1 MKLLDRYKRLSIWN
15 KIGLIGAIASIIA
28 LLFPFIIF
36 IYDILFPKNV
46 WNQESILQLG
56 NQCVWYNNDVGGN
69 RNSFSTLQKIK
80 NNKRNRNEIVEAA
93 STQIDRLKDL
103 YRTERRKR
111 ASKEDLFICI
121 PNTECVK
128 KEDPDNPTPKNTI
141 HHLLHASEW
150 TARAHAAFILRNV
163 KPERLKEDG
172 KEWRD
177 VFTALINRMHEKNE
191 YSLLVSVN
199 ALETYSNICPTYKP
213 SDTSDILDFK
223 GAITHWEQN
232 GGVCLK

>member
-1 MKLLDRYKRLSIWN
+1 VCPVLFLGSDHFFLSRLSTECVGGER
-15 KIGLIGAIASIIA
+15 GLLKAYSA
-28 LLFPFIIF
+28 F
-36 IYDILFPKNV
+36 
-46 WNQESILQLG
+46 NQESILQLG

-69 RNSFSTLQKIK
+69 RNSFSTLQKIQ
-80 NNKRNRNEIVEAA
+80 NNKGKRNEIEEAA
-93 STQIDRLKDL
+93 STQMDRLKDL
-103 YRTERRKR
+103 YSTERRKR
-111 ASKEDLFICI
+111 VSKKELFICI

-128 KEDPDNPTPKNTI
+128 KEDPDNPTPQNTI

-150 TARAHAAFILRNV
+150 TARAHAAFILRSV

-199 ALETYSNICPTYKP
+199 ALETYRILCPAYKP
-213 SDTSDILDFK
+213 SDTSDIFDFK
-223 GAITHWEQN
+223 RAITHWEQN